1 MRFRTCIAALLSHA
15 SPNDPLNTEISAEQ
29 IDHYREQDFVVI
41 DDFLDA
47 DELADRDDQSGD
59 SYYDKVFTQRLNL
72 WMDHVGVRR
81 LMLDTR
87 LGKIMKAAS
96 CSFHNGLLAHGAA
109 ANMTPSRRR
118 AMTCSCMPDGA
129 TFNGRPTCCRRITQ
143 PLCR

>member
-15 SPNDPLNTEISAEQ
+15 SPKDPLNTEISAEQ

-72 WMDHVGVRR
+72 WAD
-81 LMLDTR
+81 
-87 LGKIMKAAS
+87 
-96 CSFHNGLLAHGAA
+96 
-109 ANMTPSRRR
+109 P
-118 AMTCSCMPDGA
+118 
-129 TFNGRPTCCRRITQ
+129 
-143 PLCR
+143 